1 MELTRGDFL
10 RSLAIGVGGAVTG
23 LTAFGADGSQ
33 VPGLRWH
40 SGRNETLL
48 VDLTKETF
56 ERLLNTTFRV
66 MDKSTPTVVDVQL
79 VEVSE
84 GRSASDFEQF
94 SILFHG
100 PAEPV
105 LPQRTYSVQHAE
117 LGDFDLFLVPVAAS
131 QSRAEYEAVF
141 SRMNR

>member
-105 LPQRTYSVQHAE
+105 LPQRT
-117 LGDFDLFLVPVAAS
+117 GDFDLFLVPVAAS